1 MKHAYS
7 SLVPRPLA
15 ALALLLATAGATHA
29 QSGALVKTT
38 ASHGDASLPPAQAW
52 PRPATTTTYQP
63 VGSAQ
68 ARQQA
73 QAAAAIGGTT
83 TTVTFA
89 NTQQGWFSPQ
99 GGHIAGNN
107 NYLVGTGT
115 FSSGK
120 ATYRNFFTFSLASLN
135 LAGKQVVGA
144 TLSLVDGTATVPS
157 STVTYT
163 LHDVS
168 TSTATLAT
176 NYAPNDPAAATVFND
191 LGTGQ
196 SYGSFVNTAANTGR
210 RVYSLTASAL
220 ADIAARAGQNFSI
233 GGMLLEEQATT
244 DTYLFGSTGFFGG
257 NDGVGQQILTLEL
270 VDAQAITTGAVSPAV
285 CAGATLSVPFTAAG
299 TFAAGNVFTAQL
311 SDAAGSFAAPVA
323 IGTLASTSSGTI
335 AATVPAATAG
345 GSGYRVRVVSS
356 NPAVTG
362 TDNGSAITITALPTI
377 TMLSPASGPVGT
389 SVTITGTNFSGATV
403 VRFGDSP
410 ASSFVVNSATSITAI
425 VAPGTITSTV
435 RVSTACGSAFSST
448 PFVVLTAP
456 TTVADSYSTPQG
468 VTLTG
473 NVLTNDLGTNPRAI
487 LITRPANGTLVLNPD
502 GSFTYVPNAGFT
514 GTDTFTYYACNQ
526 GAPLVCGNPATVTIS
541 VLRIAPVT
549 VADSYTTPAGTPLTG
564 NVLTNDLG
572 TNPRA
577 ILINRPAN
585 GTLVLNPDGSFRYVP
600 NAGFTGTDTFTYY
613 ACDPNLPLLCGN
625 PATVSIT
632 VTRVAPT
639 TVADS
644 YTTPQGV
651 TLTGNVLT
659 NDLGTNPRAIL
670 INRPANGTLVL
681 NPNGSFSYVPNTG
694 FSGTDTFTYYACD
707 PNMPLLCGNPA
718 TVTITVTRVAPTTVA
733 DSYTTPQGV
742 TLTGNVLANDLGTNP
757 RAILINRPTR
767 GTLVLN
773 PNGSFSYQP
782 NAGFSGLDIF
792 TYYACDP
799 NMPLLC
805 GNPATV
811 SITVTPM
818 STATRSAA
826 LAQPAAV
833 AAKPAATT
841 ATTSA
846 ATVAELALTGSPNPF
861 GEQLRLSFALPVA
874 QAYTLAV
881 YDAQGRLVRQLA
893 SGQAEAGQAQ
903 ELTVPTQGYAAG
915 LYFVRLSTAAGTQLL
930 KLVKH

>member
-15 ALALLLATAGATHA
+15 ALGLLLATAGATHA

-38 ASHGDASLPPAQAW
+38 APHGDASLPPAQAW
-52 PRPATTTTYQP
+52 PRPATTTTYRP
-63 VGSAQ
+63 VGNAQ

-73 QAAAAIGGTT
+73 QAASAIGGTT
-83 TTVTFA
+83 TVTFV

-99 GGHIAGNN
+99 AGHTASNN
-107 NYLVGTGT
+107 NYIVGSS
-115 FSSGK
+115 FSGSLNLR
-120 ATYRNFFTFSLASLN
+120 APYRNFFTFSLASLN

-144 TLSLVDGTATVPS
+144 TLSLVDGLSAVS
-157 STVTYT
+157 NSTVTYT

-168 TSTATLAT
+168 TSTATLAA
-176 NYAPNDPAAATVFND
+176 NYATNDPAAATVFND

-196 SYGSFVNTAANTGR
+196 SYGSFVNTATSTGR
-210 RVYSLTASAL
+210 RVYTLAAPAL
-220 ADIAARAGQNFSI
+220 ADIAARAGQSFTL

-244 DTYLFGSTGFFGG
+244 DTYLFGYTGALGG

-270 VDAQAITTGAVSPAV
+270 ADAQAITTGAVSPAV
-285 CAGATLSVPFTAAG
+285 CAGASLSVPFTAAG

-323 IGTLASTSSGTI
+323 IGTLPGTSSGTI

-362 TDNGSAITITALPTI
+362 IDNGSGITITALPTI
-377 TMLSPASGPVGT
+377 TMLSPASGPAGT
-389 SVTITGTNFSGATV
+389 QVTITGTNFTGATV
-403 VRFGDSP
+403 VRFGDTP
-410 ASSFVVNSATSITAI
+410 ASSFVVNSATSITAV
-425 VAPGTITSTV
+425 VAASTTTSQV
-435 RVSTACGSAFSST
+435 RVSTPCGSAFSSAE
-448 PFVVLTAP
+448 FVVRVAP
-456 TTVADSYSTPQG
+456 VTVADSYSTPQG

-473 NVLTNDLGTNPRAI
+473 NVLTNDLGTTPRAI
-487 LITRPANGTLVLNPD
+487 LITRPANGALVLNPN
-502 GSFTYVPNAGFT
+502 GSFTYQPNAGFT
-514 GTDTFTYYACNQ
+514 GTDSFTYYACDQ
-526 GAPLVCGNPATVTIS
+526 GTPLLCGNPATVTIS
-541 VLRIAPVT
+541 LLRIAPVT
-549 VADSYTTPAGTPLTG
+549 VADSYSTPAGTTLTG

-577 ILINRPAN
+577 ILITRPTN
-585 GTLVLNPDGSFRYVP
+585 GVLVLNPNGSFTYVP
-600 NAGFTGTDTFTYY
+600 NAGFVGTDSFTYY
-613 ACDPNLPLLCGN
+613 ACDPAMPLLCGN
-625 PATVSIT
+625 PATVTITVTRVAPTTVADNYTTPAGTTLTGNVLTNDLGTTPRAILINRPTNGTLVLNPNGSFSYVPRAGFVGTDSFTYYACDPAMPLLCGNPATVTIT

-670 INRPANGTLVL
+670 INRP
-681 NPNGSFSYVPNTG
+681 
-694 FSGTDTFTYYACD
+694 
-707 PNMPLLCGNPA
+707 
-718 TVTITVTRVAPTTVA
+718 
-733 DSYTTPQGV
+733 
-742 TLTGNVLANDLGTNP
+742 
-757 RAILINRPTR
+757 TR

-773 PNGSFSYQP
+773 PDGSFSYQP
-782 NAGFSGLDIF
+782 NAGFSGSDSF
-792 TYYACDP
+792 SYYACDP
-799 NMPLLC
+799 SLPLLC

-811 SITVTPM
+811 SITVTPTN
-818 STATRSAA
+818 TAARPAA
-826 LAQPAAV
+826 LAQPAT
-833 AAKPAATT
+833 AAAQPATAATT
-841 ATTSA
+841 ATA
-846 ATVAELALTGSPNPF
+846 AVELALTGSPNPF

-881 YDAQGRLVRQLA
+881 YDAQGRLVRPLA

-930 KLVKH
+930 KLLKQ